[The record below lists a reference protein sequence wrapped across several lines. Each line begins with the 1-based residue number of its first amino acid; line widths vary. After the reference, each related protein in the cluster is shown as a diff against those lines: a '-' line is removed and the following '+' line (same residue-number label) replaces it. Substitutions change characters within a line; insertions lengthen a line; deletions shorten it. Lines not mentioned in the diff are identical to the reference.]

1 MNLPYWNPVLI
12 KLAEKHS
19 CSVAQIII
27 SWNLHRGTS
36 VIPKSVNAG
45 RIAENLE
52 SEDVSLSDEE
62 LQSIANIDED
72 YRLVNGKFWVVE
84 GGPYTL
90 EGLWS

>member
-1 MNLPYWNPVLI
+1 M
-12 KLAEKHS
+12 
-19 CSVAQIII
+19 
-27 SWNLHRGTS
+27 TS

-52 SEDVSLSDEE
+52 SEDVRLSDEE
-62 LQSIANIDED
+62 LQSIANIDKD